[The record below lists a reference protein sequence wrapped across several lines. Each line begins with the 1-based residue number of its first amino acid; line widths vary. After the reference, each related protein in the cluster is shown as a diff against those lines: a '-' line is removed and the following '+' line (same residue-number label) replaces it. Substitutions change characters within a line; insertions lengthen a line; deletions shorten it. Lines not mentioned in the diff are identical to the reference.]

1 MENWKLAVLTKMKGK
16 RPPFPFVPVCLPL
29 YAHNVGTIY
38 VLGNHSAE
46 EVMSSVFQTMES
58 EIH

>member
-16 RPPFPFVPVCLPL
+16 KTPFPFVPVCLP
-29 YAHNVGTIY
+29 YAHNVGIIY

-58 EIH
+58 EMH